1 MSPYV
6 SPLPGWQEGSGGFGP
21 CWPWSGPVQLWCRIG
36 KEIAG
41 NRDAGSPPSPHTLS
55 GIRLVALRQ
64 CSEVSSQERSLRPV
78 PGWAPER
85 DVPSSQL
92 LLQRGFDYIW
102 RRLFTSSF
110 GAAMSARPGRLMPKE
125 GTRTGKGTSSPWLPA
140 VLLPASPPTCL
151 PLPDFFQACFL
162 SAADSSGNDKQR
174 ASCNADHL
182 RGCRSPPRCTAAHAA
197 GLGHGHSARW
207 ARGGES
213 RAETPHRSKPA
224 VPQPRHLHRSSP
236 APAARAQPG
245 VPRLL
250 LLS

>member
-1 MSPYV
+1 M
-6 SPLPGWQEGSGGFGP
+6 
-21 CWPWSGPVQLWCRIG
+21 
-36 KEIAG
+36 
-41 NRDAGSPPSPHTLS
+41 
-55 GIRLVALRQ
+55 ALRH

-110 GAAMSARPGRLMPKE
+110 GAAMSARPGRLMPNE
-125 GTRTGKGTSSPWLPA
+125 GTRTGKGTSSPRLPA

-151 PLPDFFQACFL
+151 PLPDFFRACFL
-162 SAADSSGNDKQR
+162 SAADSSGYDKQR

-197 GLGHGHSARW
+197 GLSHGHSARW
-207 ARGGES
+207 ARGGGS

-224 VPQPRHLHRSSP
+224 VPQPQHLHRSSP
-236 APAARAQPG
+236 APAARAQPWCSQVAPFVLTSAKTLPCFHQHSPPPG
-245 VPRLL
+245 FRVRAGGASKSPRYSLVPLP
-250 LLS
+250 SAQGMPPVA